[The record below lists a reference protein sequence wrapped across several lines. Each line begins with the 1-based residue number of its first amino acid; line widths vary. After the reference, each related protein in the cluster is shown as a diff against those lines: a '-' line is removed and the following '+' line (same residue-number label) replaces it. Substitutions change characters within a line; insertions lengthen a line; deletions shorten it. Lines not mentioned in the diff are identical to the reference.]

1 MAEKATYNQAQ
12 GYLLTNSRKLIR
24 RAARDRYKSDQEV
37 VGNPAWGFPPQY
49 VKKVV
54 KKDSQNDFDTLSDLM
69 NAFTTP
75 NKLEFVTDIPD
86 DVRTKLRP
94 TYKIYKS
101 IMMNNGNRVDMYLR
115 SSTTAGS
122 DKNIVIPNSAGSIKT
137 PQVVVKN
144 IEITRLG
151 GNLAEINT
159 NIEVTITLYATKL
172 DHFFEKQKPPAIKNG
187 TFELTDRV
195 KKIVNNGVS
204 WIDLIKLNLQ
214 DPDEIRR
221 TRQFNKRSRSGRETK
236 EQILGDFPI
245 PYVFNE
251 PDQRIKLEIGYGE
264 IGAELP
270 GYSAEQVLKM
280 QQLVNAQ
287 KEVISLSLESNNVS
301 FNEDGTAN
309 LQITFRG
316 SQGTNVTNRTMDLMY
331 DPFIDDLLL
340 QLDDQMHLLSLYA
353 NELEDNEGHPFNGA
367 EVEEATKIFNS
378 HYVFRAMNLSRNFFF
393 TLLEEGVPIGNSRVT
408 FPGLPVPGRN
418 DQPSRRG
425 RPEVLA
431 LIEKAINRR
440 VEAKSKIKQY
450 QAGLLFR
457 GLYGPAL
464 ALLNE
469 FAPIYNG
476 NDRQAAKKNDK
487 KRNLETAQRVKEY
500 ADPGDRKS
508 RVYIAQ
514 PKYSDVVHNKRM
526 SEANIFV
533 SAINFFDYLL
543 KNASDMDLLESY
555 GNEIDRHGGQTNNQS
570 PLTGL
575 GTEEDPAITA
585 ASAKSKVKIKYVFF
599 GDILEVALEVL
610 GSNNRLG
617 QSGMTTEGTLGTK
630 ELLKRLH
637 RPSEFT
643 IHNNNRVGQANNRLK
658 MELMNMNNDPN
669 RKEGKLD
676 VAGSYVVPLYSKKGV
691 IPRQHRTTGGGAGSA
706 ARGTAAIKH
715 YQEHEDVESNR
726 RIKQLYVLVG
736 EILTSQVAYADPADP
751 TSKKKI
757 NIADVPISLDHF
769 KAWFSSTILSR
780 NSLFL
785 RDYINLL
792 LTYLMDILST
802 QYDASVTHE
811 VEPPEL
817 LINRTDIASKYYNF
831 FTTNRIVGHKNN
843 NEKKY
848 IPSNGIKI
856 ERLRGFAALVER
868 MRSNSIY
875 AKALTIISQSPEVD
889 KILPEN
895 TNRRARDKENNVP
908 HIIFGDATNGILQ
921 SLSFSKLD
929 MKGAREARLLQGEKL
944 YYNEDYNGPNLL
956 TERYNANLE
965 LVGTTFFKPSMQFYL
980 DPKPLEL
987 GYSQAVASPAR
998 LLGLGGYYSVIR
1010 VVHELNFSGAA
1021 TWSTTLEGHWV
1032 SFGDDYSD
1040 IQSKAKIGKLKLRS
1054 FVGRLSKIDENE
1066 GRRRSATSGRY
1077 DKDPFTK

>member
-24 RAARDRYKSDQEV
+24 RAARDRYKTDAQV
-37 VGNPAWGFPPQY
+37 VQNPAWGFPPQY

-54 KKDSQNDFDTLSDLM
+54 KKDSQDDFDTLSDLM

-75 NKLEFVTDIPD
+75 SKLEFVTDIPD

-101 IMMNNGNRVDMYLR
+101 IMMNNGNRVDMHLR

-122 DKNIVIPNSAGSIKT
+122 YKNILIPGSTSNVKT

-151 GNLAEINT
+151 GNLAEINN

-172 DHFFEKQKPPAIKNG
+172 DYFFEKQKPPAIKNG

-195 KKIVNNGVS
+195 AKIVNNGVS

-221 TRQFNKRSRSGRETK
+221 TQQFNKKSRSGRETK

-245 PYVFNE
+245 PYVFSE

-270 GYSAEQVLKM
+270 GYSAEQILKM
-280 QQLVNAQ
+280 QRLVNAQ
-287 KEVISLSLESNNVS
+287 KEVISLSLQSNNVS

-309 LQITFRG
+309 LQVTFRG
-316 SQGTNVTNRTMDLMY
+316 SQGTNITNRTMDLMY

-340 QLDDQMHLLSLYA
+340 QIDDQTHLLSLYA
-353 NELEDNEGHPFNGA
+353 NELEDNEAHPFDSN
-367 EVEEATKIFNS
+367 EVKEAYKVFNS
-378 HYVFRAMNLSRNFFF
+378 HYAFNSMNLSRRFFL
-393 TLLEEGVPIGNSRVT
+393 TLLEEGVPVGSSRKAFPKSVERGT
-408 FPGLPVPGRN
+408 FAERQIVLQGRA
-418 DQPSRRG
+418 
-425 RPEVLA
+425 EVLA
-431 LIEKAINRR
+431 LIEKSINQRT
-440 VEAKSKIKQY
+440 EAKSKIKQY

-469 FAPIYNG
+469 YAPFLDG
-476 NDRQAAKKNDK
+476 LGSGDSNDK
-487 KRNLETAQRVKEY
+487 ARNKATAERVKRY

-526 SEANIFV
+526 SEANVFV

-543 KNASDMDLLESY
+543 KNADNTDLIESY
-555 GNEIDRHGGQTNNQS
+555 GNKIEGAGQTNAQT

-575 GTEEDPAITA
+575 GTEEDPTISA
-585 ASAKSKVKIKYVFF
+585 ASANSNVKVKYVFF
-599 GDILEVALEVL
+599 GDILEVALEVVA
-610 GSNNRLG
+610 SNNRLG

-637 RPSEFT
+637 RPSLYT
-643 IHNNNRVGQANNRLK
+643 IHNNNRVGQADNRA
-658 MELMNMNNDPN
+658 NMAAGVYSQDPN
-669 RKEGKLD
+669 REEGNLD
-676 VAGSYVVPLYSKKGV
+676 VAGSYVVPLYSKKGI
-691 IPRQHRTTGGGAGSA
+691 IPRQQRDLYNKKEKTD
-706 ARGTAAIKH
+706 ARAIEH
-715 YQEHEDVESNR
+715 YRNHEDVENNQ
-726 RIKQLYVLVG
+726 RIKQLYTLVG

-757 NIADVPISLDHF
+757 NVADVPISLDLF
-769 KAWFSSTILSR
+769 RAWFSSTILNR

-792 LTYLMDILST
+792 LTFLMDILST

-843 NEKKY
+843 NEKQY
-848 IPSNGIKI
+848 IPTNGIKI
-856 ERLRGFAALVER
+856 ERLRSFAATVEK

-889 KILPEN
+889 KVLPEK
-895 TNRRARDKENNVP
+895 TDRRVRDKENNVP

-987 GYSQAVASPAR
+987 GYSKSVSSPAR

-1054 FVGRLSKIDENE
+1054 FVGRLAKIDVKE
-1066 GRRRSATSGRY
+1066 GRHLRRGLSGRLY
-1077 DKDPFTK
+1077 DKDPFKP